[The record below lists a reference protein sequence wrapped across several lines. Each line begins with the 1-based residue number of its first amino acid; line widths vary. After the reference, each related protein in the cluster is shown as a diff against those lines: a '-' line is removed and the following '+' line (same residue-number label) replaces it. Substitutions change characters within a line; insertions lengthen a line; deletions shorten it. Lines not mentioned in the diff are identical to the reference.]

1 MSICVS
7 PLELNG
13 SMDKGGVSQS
23 GDDVERRWRTLQL
36 VAPVFQL
43 LERAA
48 PRAEL
53 DHERYDLGQLALRAI
68 YFVVGHQAS
77 IEGSVSPERVVDH
90 VTGLAGRMCPDDPA
104 RPWAKVAKLTFST
117 LLNDGRPHE
126 ARWVELAVDGEG
138 WADSRPYS
146 FRLLRLTDAE
156 DGTAVSAT
164 DEAVLL
170 YLQALDTNLADRAM
184 ALKLIVERQMLA
196 GEFNRARATAIDA
209 RRTAE
214 GLAASLRDKL
224 DDTRRDVRSV
234 DWAGEMPGWLSGTLD
249 QLADQLDMD
258 RQLLALAVTAGED
271 PTAADNCRAIV
282 AEVRRAQDVWLRLER
297 RLQAAIPTF
306 LAAQQAQRFN
316 PRGLATA
323 VDLVSDILSPVLAA
337 SAEVVEEV
345 GATLFAAAGGLHR
358 PPLWSVDDLAAQL
371 LRAPMTW
378 ERPAPAYDDVGDLVD
393 VDDANLPAELVAAL
407 IAVLAA
413 AVAGPVRLSALLDE
427 ARGVGGPD
435 RLRDT
440 VWAACLWVWL
450 ADSDIDEDA
459 QPSDAGLAQLLAGLA
474 AVDDG
479 ALLADAEYGGPDL
492 LVGPTAQLAF
502 CDATAEPQDASR

>member
-1 MSICVS
+1 MAKDAR
-7 PLELNG
+7 PLT
-13 SMDKGGVSQS
+13 

-68 YFVVGHQAS
+68 DFVVAHQAS

-90 VTGLAGRMCPDDPA
+90 LTDLARRMCPDDPA

-126 ARWVELAVDGEG
+126 ARWVELAVDGEA
-138 WADSRPYS
+138 WADSRAFS

-196 GEFNRARATAIDA
+196 GEFDRAHATAIDA

-234 DWAGEMPGWLSGTLD
+234 DWAGEMPEWLSGTLD

-258 RQLLALAVTAGED
+258 RQLLVLAVTAAED
-271 PTAADNCRAIV
+271 AAAADDCRVIV

-306 LAAQQAQRFN
+306 LAAQHAQRFN
-316 PRGLATA
+316 PRGLAA
-323 VDLVSDILSPVLAA
+323 AIDLVSDILSPVLAA
-337 SAEVVEEV
+337 PAKVVEEV
-345 GATLFAAAGGLHR
+345 GTALFAAAGGVHR
-358 PPLWSVDDLAAQL
+358 PALWAIDDLAAQL
-371 LRAPMTW
+371 LQAPATW
-378 ERPAPAYDDVGDLVD
+378 ERPAPAYDHVGDLVD
-393 VDDANLPAELVAAL
+393 VDDANLPAG
-407 IAVLAA
+407 LAA
-413 AVAGPVRLSALLDE
+413 AITAILAPAAATPVRLSTLLDA
-427 ARGVGGPD
+427 ARTAGGPD
-435 RLRDT
+435 RLCDT
-440 VWAACLWVWL
+440 LWAACLWVWL
-450 ADSDIDEDA
+450 ADSDVDDDA
-459 QPSDAGLAQLLAGLA
+459 EPSDAGLAQLLAGLV

-479 ALLADAEYGGPDL
+479 KRLADADYAGPDL
-492 LVGPTAQLAF
+492 LVGPAAQLAS
-502 CDATAEPQDASR
+502 CDAGAERQGASR

>member
-1 MSICVS
+1 MSS
-7 PLELNG
+7 SAPLL
-13 SMDKGGVSQS
+13 

-68 YFVVGHQAS
+68 DFVVGHQAS
-77 IEGSVSPERVVDH
+77 IEGSVSPDRVVDH
-90 VTGLAGRMCPDDPA
+90 LTDLARRMCPDDPA

-126 ARWVELAVDGEG
+126 ARWVELAVDGEA
-138 WADSRPYS
+138 WADSRAFS

-196 GEFNRARATAIDA
+196 GEFNRARATAVDA

-234 DWAGEMPGWLSGTLD
+234 DWAGAMPDWLSSTLD

-258 RQLLALAVTAGED
+258 RQLLALAVTAGGD
-271 PTAADNCRAIV
+271 PTAADECRAIV

-316 PRGLATA
+316 PRGLATT
-323 VDLVSDILSPVLAA
+323 VDLVGDILSPVLAA
-337 SAEVVEEV
+337 PANVVED
-345 GATLFAAAGGLHR
+345 ASAALFAAAGGIYR
-358 PPLWSVDDLAAQL
+358 PALWAVDDLAAQL
-371 LRAPMTW
+371 LRAPATW
-378 ERPAPAYDDVGDLVD
+378 ERPAPAYDHVGDLVD
-393 VDDANLPAELVAAL
+393 VDDANLPAELTIAL
-407 IAVLAA
+407 TAVLAA
-413 AVAGPVRLSALLDE
+413 AADTPVRLSELLAA
-427 ARGVGGPD
+427 ARAASGPD
-435 RLRDT
+435 RLCDT

-450 ADSDIDEDA
+450 ADSDVDDDA
-459 QPSDAGLAQLLAGLA
+459 EPSDAGLAQLLAGLA
-474 AVDDG
+474 AIDDG
-479 ALLADAEYGGPDL
+479 VRLADFDYAGPDL
-492 LVGPTAQLAF
+492 LVGPAAQLASH
-502 CDATAEPQDASR
+502 DASVQQQGANR

>member
-1 MSICVS
+1 MGKDGV
-7 PLELNG
+7 PL
-13 SMDKGGVSQS
+13 S
-23 GDDVERRWRTLQL
+23 GDNVERRWRTLQL

-68 YFVVGHQAS
+68 DFIVGHQAS
-77 IEGSVSPERVVDH
+77 IEGSVSPERVIDH
-90 VTGLAGRMCPDDPA
+90 VTGLARRMCPDDPG

-126 ARWVELAVDGEG
+126 ARWVELAVDGEA
-138 WADSRPYS
+138 WADSRPFS

-196 GEFNRARATAIDA
+196 GEFDRARATAVDA

-258 RQLLALAVTAGED
+258 RQLLALAGTAGEN
-271 PTAADNCRAIV
+271 PTAADDCRAIV

-316 PRGLATA
+316 PRGGLAAA

-337 SAEVVEEV
+337 PAEVVEDV
-345 GATLFAAAGGLHR
+345 SAALFAAAGGVH
-358 PPLWSVDDLAAQL
+358 PPALWSVDDLAAQL
-371 LRAPMTW
+371 LRAPTTW

-393 VDDANLPAELVAAL
+393 VDDANLPAELVTAL
-407 IAVLAA
+407 IAILAA
-413 AVAGPVRLSALLDE
+413 AVATPVRLSTLVDE
-427 ARGVGGPD
+427 ARAAGGPD
-435 RLRDT
+435 RLCDT

-450 ADSDIDEDA
+450 ADSAVDDDA

-479 ALLADAEYGGPDL
+479 ALLADAEYAGPDL
-492 LVGPTAQLAF
+492 LVGPAAQLAS
-502 CDATAEPQDASR
+502 CDATAEPQETSR

>member
-1 MSICVS
+1 MGKDGRG
-7 PLELNG
+7 LT
-13 SMDKGGVSQS
+13 
-23 GDDVERRWRTLQL
+23 GDDVERRWRTMQL
-36 VAPVFQL
+36 VAPVFHL

-53 DHERYDLGQLALRAI
+53 DHERYDLGQLALRTI
-68 YFVVGHQAS
+68 DFVVAHQAS

-90 VTGLAGRMCPDDPA
+90 LTDLARRMCPDDPA

-126 ARWVELAVDGEG
+126 ARWIELAIDGDA
-138 WADSRPYS
+138 WADNRPFS

-184 ALKLIVERQMLA
+184 ALKLIVERQMRA
-196 GEFNRARATAIDA
+196 GEFDRARATGIDA

-234 DWAGEMPGWLSGTLD
+234 DWAGEMPEWLSGTLD

-258 RQLLALAVTAGED
+258 RQLLALAIAAGRD
-271 PTAADNCRAIV
+271 AAAADDCRAIV

-316 PRGLATA
+316 PRGLAAA
-323 VDLVSDILSPVLAA
+323 VDLVGGILSPVLAA
-337 SAEVVEEV
+337 PAMVVEDA
-345 GATLFAAAGGLHR
+345 GTALFAAAGGVHR
-358 PPLWSVDDLAAQL
+358 PALWAIDDLAAQL
-371 LRAPMTW
+371 LQAPATW
-378 ERPAPAYDDVGDLVD
+378 ERPPPAYDQVGDLVD
-393 VDDANLPAELVAAL
+393 VDDANLPTGLAAA
-407 IAVLAA
+407 ITAVLAPA
-413 AVAGPVRLSALLDE
+413 ADAPVRLSALLDA
-427 ARGVGGPD
+427 ARNAGGPQ
-435 RLRDT
+435 RLCDT
-440 VWAACLWVWL
+440 LWAACLWLWL
-450 ADSDIDEDA
+450 ADSDVDDDA
-459 QPSDAGLAQLLAGLA
+459 EPSDAGLAQLLAGLL

-479 ALLADAEYGGPDL
+479 ERLADVDYAGPDL
-492 LVGPTAQLAF
+492 LVGPAARLASS
-502 CDATAEPQDASR
+502 DAAADRQDASR

>member
-1 MSICVS
+1 M
-7 PLELNG
+7 
-13 SMDKGGVSQS
+13 
-23 GDDVERRWRTLQL
+23 QL

-68 YFVVGHQAS
+68 DFVVAHQAS
-77 IEGSVSPERVVDH
+77 IEGSVSPERVVDRL
-90 VTGLAGRMCPDDPA
+90 TDLARRMCPDDPA
-104 RPWAKVAKLTFST
+104 RPWTKVAKLTFST

-126 ARWVELAVDGEG
+126 ARWVRLAADGEA
-138 WADSRPYS
+138 WADSRPFS

-184 ALKLIVERQMLA
+184 VLKLIVERQMLA
-196 GEFNRARATAIDA
+196 GEFDRARATAVDA

-234 DWAGEMPGWLSGTLD
+234 DWAGEMPDWLSGTLD
-249 QLADQLDMD
+249 QLTDQLDMD

-271 PTAADNCRAIV
+271 AAAVDDCRAIV

-316 PRGLATA
+316 PRGLAVA
-323 VDLVSDILSPVLAA
+323 VDLVDDILSPVLTAP
-337 SAEVVEEV
+337 AEVVE
-345 GATLFAAAGGLHR
+345 
-358 PPLWSVDDLAAQL
+358 
-371 LRAPMTW
+371 
-378 ERPAPAYDDVGDLVD
+378 
-393 VDDANLPAELVAAL
+393 
-407 IAVLAA
+407 
-413 AVAGPVRLSALLDE
+413 
-427 ARGVGGPD
+427 
-435 RLRDT
+435 
-440 VWAACLWVWL
+440 
-450 ADSDIDEDA
+450 
-459 QPSDAGLAQLLAGLA
+459 
-474 AVDDG
+474 
-479 ALLADAEYGGPDL
+479 
-492 LVGPTAQLAF
+492 
-502 CDATAEPQDASR
+502 

>member
-1 MSICVS
+1 V
-7 PLELNG
+7 P
-13 SMDKGGVSQS
+13 
-23 GDDVERRWRTLQL
+23 TLQL

-68 YFVVGHQAS
+68 DFVVGHQAS

-90 VTGLAGRMCPDDPA
+90 LTDLARRMCPDDPG

-126 ARWVELAVDGEG
+126 ARWVELAADGEA
-138 WADSRPYS
+138 WADSRAYS

-196 GEFNRARATAIDA
+196 GEFDRARVTAVDA

-234 DWAGEMPGWLSGTLD
+234 DWAGKMPGWLSGTLD
-249 QLADQLDMD
+249 QLAEQLDMD
-258 RQLLALAVTAGED
+258 RQLLNLAVAAGED
-271 PTAADNCRAIV
+271 PGAADDCRAV
-282 AEVRRAQDVWLRLER
+282 VVEVRRAQDVWLRLER
-297 RLQAAIPTF
+297 RLQGAIPTF

-316 PRGLATA
+316 PRGLAAA

-337 SAEVVEEV
+337 NAEIVEDVGVV
-345 GATLFAAAGGLHR
+345 LFAAAGGVHR
-358 PPLWSVDDLAAQL
+358 PALWSVDDIATQL
-371 LRAPMTW
+371 LRAPTTW

-413 AVAGPVRLSALLDE
+413 AGAGPVRLSTLLDE
-427 ARGVGGPD
+427 ARAAHGPD
-435 RLRDT
+435 RLGDT

-450 ADSDIDEDA
+450 ADSEVDDDT

-479 ALLADAEYGGPDL
+479 VLLADAEYAGLDL
-492 LVGPTAQLAF
+492 LVGPTAQLASYN
-502 CDATAEPQDASR
+502 ATAELQETSR